1 MEYTGTCDAFSSYQ
15 NIEAKMQGQITE
27 GYTDQQLDDD
37 GLLRQHLKQQTT
49 DRMAGPKI
57 LTKMKT
63 NKGSQKATKK
73 F

>member
-15 NIEAKMQGQITE
+15 NTEAKMQGQITE

-49 DRMAGPKI
+49 DRMAGPK
-57 LTKMKT
+57 
-63 NKGSQKATKK
+63 N
-73 F
+73 